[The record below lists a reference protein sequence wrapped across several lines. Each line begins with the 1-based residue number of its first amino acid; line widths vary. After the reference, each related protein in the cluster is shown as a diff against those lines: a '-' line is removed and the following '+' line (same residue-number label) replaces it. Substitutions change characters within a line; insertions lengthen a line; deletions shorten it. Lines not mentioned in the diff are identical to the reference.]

1 LVKRDDKLLPI
12 DAGQFSADSSGYF
25 AYSLRKVKDA
35 RYYNFS
41 LAGDSD
47 YVFTT
52 RTLGLMELEK
62 NAKFLTFSLSKLVDL
77 SIVIIRKSKTPLCD
91 TLSLCWE
98 SNDIYHRF
106 LYPFKVYNNGKVNN
120 TTGLA
125 SDLALN
131 WIGGNVNSTVT
142 TRVFADKKTKIL
154 WDLRRNGKKQEFV
167 DTITCRRD
175 QVNIVNFT
183 Y

>member
-1 LVKRDDKLLPI
+1 M
-12 DAGQFSADSSGYF
+12 
-25 AYSLRKVKDA
+25 KVKDA
-35 RYYNFS
+35 RYYDFS

-52 RTLGLMELEK
+52 RTLGLMELER
-62 NAKFLTFSLSKLVDL
+62 NAKFLTFSLSRLVDL
-77 SIVIIRKSKTPLCD
+77 TLIIKRKSSTPLCD

-98 SNDIYHRF
+98 SNGVYNRF
-106 LYPFKVYNNGKVNN
+106 LYPFKIYNQGKTNN
-120 TTGLA
+120 TTGLT
-125 SDLALN
+125 SDVALN
-131 WIGGNVNSTVT
+131 WIGGNVNSTVK

-175 QVNIVNFT
+175 QANIVQFT